1 MPPVKSLDIFFNRTE
16 KLLEANP
23 TTTKISIK
31 LGLNFNDHENPQSKH
46 NVITVRVSDPVSG
59 SNFKFKVT
67 NKTDMLKIFSFLGP
81 HGIELPIS
89 GQQSQIKSNDQTQI
103 DNTEVPSTFH
113 RGATSILANKAFEKK
128 PLIIKDSST
137 AKKGGKGGKKKGKKF

>member
-31 LGLNFNDHENPQSKH
+31 LGVNFNDHENPQNKH
-46 NVITVRVSDPVSG
+46 NVISVRVSDPLSG

-67 NKTDMLKIFSFLGP
+67 NKTDMLKIFSF
-81 HGIELPIS
+81 
-89 GQQSQIKSNDQTQI
+89 
-103 DNTEVPSTFH
+103 
-113 RGATSILANKAFEKK
+113 
-128 PLIIKDSST
+128 
-137 AKKGGKGGKKKGKKF
+137 